1 MLVPSQDIEALCRP
15 GPGQLIDPFDDKN
28 LRGSSYDL
36 TIGEEYYVGQDFSG
50 TKLKT
55 EKLEPTQAF
64 WIPPHAVCFI
74 LSAEWLELPKEIS
87 AKVSLRMSYIYAGL
101 VLTSQPPFD
110 PGYKGRAIVMLHN
123 LSSEPVSMR
132 RGDRVATIEFMKLSS
147 ATTLNKVHRSVETIG
162 GQLRRPLTSSL
173 SDIADRST
181 AAHNQVQFLTGQM
194 LIFAALIVAVLA
206 VPGFFSFTSMLDRVN
221 EQKTELSE
229 QKKQL
234 QEYKDELEAMKSRLG
249 QQLGPSKAAP
259 AGQSSSASRWGVN
272 GTPS

>member
-1 MLVPSQDIEALCRP
+1 MLLPSQDIHTLCQP
-15 GPGQLIDPFDDKN
+15 GPGQLINPYDIEN

-50 TKLKT
+50 TKLST
-55 EKLEPTQAF
+55 EKLEPAQAF

-74 LSAEWLELPKEIS
+74 LSTETLELPKELS

-123 LSSEPVSMR
+123 LSSEPISMR
-132 RGDRVATIEFMKLSS
+132 RGVRVATIEFMKLSS
-147 ATTLNKVHRSVETIG
+147 ATTLNKVHNSVETIG
-162 GQLRRPLTSSL
+162 GQLDRPLTSSL
-173 SDIADRST
+173 SDIANRST
-181 AAHNQVQFLTGQM
+181 AAQNQVQSLTGQM
-194 LIFAALIVAVLA
+194 LIFTALIVAVLA
-206 VPGFFSFTSMLDRVN
+206 VPGFFSFTGLLDRVN

-234 QEYKDELEAMKSRLG
+234 QEYKEALDAVRSRLDQKEG
-249 QQLGPSKAAP
+249 AAE
-259 AGQSSSASRWGVN
+259 AVSSGQSSSALGGN
-272 GTPS
+272 H